1 MCVFEYWFL
10 LCSVDTDGERHVVAF
25 NAMLKKIDFTADMS
39 RYWWQDPVFVGAV
52 LLAMLLH
59 VIVLLMQFAMPEP
72 SEQST
77 KEIAIAVRPSHEPVP
92 NADFLAQEDQ
102 QGSGKFRQAHRMSS
116 QTPTPMQQDATT
128 GDAQM
133 ETLEKIQQQ
142 RELKFEEKV
151 LMTVLSW
158 QKQAEESQRKKA
170 LEQLQSQFQAKA
182 AMVASLEA
190 QYLQRQQDFSRQ
202 QSIKTVDGIQAKK
215 DASAAYLDKF
225 REKVELY
232 GNRYYPEQA
241 KQQHLKGEVRLM
253 VILNA
258 QGGIRAIRLIESSGH
273 TILDEAA
280 KASVRRGAPFGRF
293 DANMKDI
300 SELRIV
306 RTWRFDPAEAEFEEH

>member
-1 MCVFEYWFL
+1 
-10 LCSVDTDGERHVVAF
+10 
-25 NAMLKKIDFTADMS
+25 MLKKRSLPIEPFL
-39 RYWWQDPVFVGAV
+39 YWWQDRVFIVAIILAILLHTLV
-52 LLAMLLH
+52 LLIH
-59 VIVLLMQFAMPEP
+59 FAMPAP

-77 KEIAIAVRPSHEPVP
+77 KEIAISIRPAEDAVKH
-92 NADFLAQEDQ
+92 ADFLAQADQ
-102 QGSGKFRQAHRMSS
+102 QGSGTFREAHRMSS
-116 QTPTPMQQDATT
+116 NSPTPMTTDAST
-128 GDAQM
+128 GEAQL
-133 ETLEKIQQQ
+133 ETLEKVQQQ

-170 LEQLQSQFQAKA
+170 LEQLESQFQAKA

-202 QSIKTVDGIQAKK
+202 QKIKTVDGIQAKK

-232 GNRYYPEQA
+232 GNRYYPEEA
-241 KQQHLKGEVRLM
+241 KQQQLKGEVRLM

-258 QGGIRAIRLIESSGH
+258 QGGIRAIRLLESSGH
-273 TILDEAA
+273 PVLDEAA

-293 DANMKDI
+293 DSNMKDI
-300 SELRIV
+300 SELRII
-306 RTWRFDPAEAEFEEH
+306 RTWRFDPAEAEFEVH

>member
-1 MCVFEYWFL
+1 
-10 LCSVDTDGERHVVAF
+10 
-25 NAMLKKIDFTADMS
+25 MLKKRSLPIEPFL
-39 RYWWQDPVFVGAV
+39 YWWQDRVFIVAIILAILLHTLV
-52 LLAMLLH
+52 LLIH
-59 VIVLLMQFAMPEP
+59 FAMPAP

-77 KEIAIAVRPSHEPVP
+77 KEIAISIRPAEDTVKH
-92 NADFLAQEDQ
+92 ADFLAQADQ
-102 QGSGKFRQAHRMSS
+102 QGSGTFREAHRMSS
-116 QTPTPMQQDATT
+116 NSPTPMTTDAST
-128 GDAQM
+128 GEAQL
-133 ETLEKIQQQ
+133 ETLEKLQQQ

-170 LEQLQSQFQAKA
+170 LEQLESQFQAKA

-202 QSIKTVDGIQAKK
+202 QKIKTVDGIQAKK

-232 GNRYYPEQA
+232 GNRYYPEEA
-241 KQQHLKGEVRLM
+241 KQQQLKGEVRLM

-258 QGGIRAIRLIESSGH
+258 QGGIRAIRLFESSGH
-273 TILDEAA
+273 SVLDEAA

-293 DANMKDI
+293 DSNMKDI
-300 SELRIV
+300 SELRII
-306 RTWRFDPAEAEFEEH
+306 RTWRFDPAEAEFEVH

>member
-1 MCVFEYWFL
+1 
-10 LCSVDTDGERHVVAF
+10 
-25 NAMLKKIDFTADMS
+25 MLNKRSLSIEPF
-39 RYWWQDPVFVGAV
+39 YHWWQDRVFIAATILAILLHIFV
-52 LLAMLLH
+52 LLIH
-59 VIVLLMQFAMPEP
+59 FSMPSP

-77 KEIAIAVRPSHEPVP
+77 KEIAISIRSSNEPVQQ
-92 NADFLAQEDQ
+92 ADFLAQADQ
-102 QGSGKFRQAHRMSS
+102 KGSGAFREAHRTSS
-116 QTPTPMQQDATT
+116 DTPNPMPNDAST
-128 GDAQM
+128 GDAQ
-133 ETLEKIQQQ
+133 LESLQKVQQQ

-158 QKQAEESQRKKA
+158 QKQADASQRKKE

-202 QSIKTVDGIQAKK
+202 QKIKTVDGIQAKK

-232 GNRYYPEQA
+232 GNRYYPEEA
-241 KQQHLKGEVRLM
+241 KLQQLKGEVRLM

-258 QGGIRAIRLIESSGH
+258 QGGIRAIRLLESSGH
-273 TILDEAA
+273 SVLDEAA
-280 KASVRRGAPFGRF
+280 KSSVRRGAPFGHF
-293 DANMKDI
+293 DTNMKDI

-306 RTWRFDPAEAEFEEH
+306 RTWRFDPAQAEFEVH

>member
-1 MCVFEYWFL
+1 
-10 LCSVDTDGERHVVAF
+10 
-25 NAMLKKIDFTADMS
+25 MLNKRSLSIEPF
-39 RYWWQDPVFVGAV
+39 YHWWQDRVFIAATILAILLHIFV
-52 LLAMLLH
+52 LLIH
-59 VIVLLMQFAMPEP
+59 FSIPSP

-77 KEIAIAVRPSHEPVP
+77 KEIAISIRSSNEPVQQ
-92 NADFLAQEDQ
+92 ADFLAQADQ
-102 QGSGKFRQAHRMSS
+102 KGSGAFREAHRTSS
-116 QTPTPMQQDATT
+116 DTPNPMPNDAST
-128 GDAQM
+128 GDAQ
-133 ETLEKIQQQ
+133 LESLQKVQQQ

-158 QKQAEESQRKKA
+158 QKQADASQRKKE

-202 QSIKTVDGIQAKK
+202 QKIKTVDGIQAKK

-232 GNRYYPEQA
+232 GNRYYPEEA
-241 KQQHLKGEVRLM
+241 KLQQLKGEVRLM

-258 QGGIRAIRLIESSGH
+258 QGGIRAIRLLESSGH
-273 TILDEAA
+273 SVLDEAA
-280 KASVRRGAPFGRF
+280 KSSVRRGAPFGHF
-293 DANMKDI
+293 DTNMKDI

-306 RTWRFDPAEAEFEEH
+306 RTWRFDPAQAEFEVH